1 MKKIVRLNESDLTQI
16 IKRVVNESDKK
27 NKDLE
32 DNIKIY
38 NLYKKGEI
46 PKKHFDMFMGILTR
60 KEKEDLMDYIRNGK
74 NKSDIQEMRRG
85 SDDDEMFDLEIDKI
99 KRALHDIKRMA
110 HHDPQTVD
118 HICNMI
124 VNVSLPRLKEFR

>member
-1 MKKIVRLNESDLTQI
+1 MRTRLTEKDLSRIVKKI
-16 IKRVVNESDKK
+16 VNESDVQEIHG
-27 NKDLE
+27 DF
-32 DNIKIY
+32 DN
-38 NLYKKGEI
+38 N
-46 PKKHFDMFMGILTR
+46 R
-60 KEKEDLMDYIRNGK
+60 
-74 NKSDIQEMRRG
+74 
-85 SDDDEMFDLEIDKI
+85 EMFDLELDKI